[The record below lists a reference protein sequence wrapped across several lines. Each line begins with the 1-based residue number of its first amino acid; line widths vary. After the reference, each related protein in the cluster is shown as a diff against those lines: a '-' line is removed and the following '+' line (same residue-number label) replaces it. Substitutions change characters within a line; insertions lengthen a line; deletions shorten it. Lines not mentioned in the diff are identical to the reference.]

1 MKTSKPW
8 LYAALRAMDRVG
20 ARLVK
25 PVLRTGEPPAEPRKI
40 LVANTAHLGDVLLS
54 TGVPSA
60 LRALFPEAEVH
71 FLASSRAAAL
81 LRGHGEIARVHVY
94 DSLLLNWAS
103 PPAERVVRWARTL
116 MAAFRALRAEGYDI
130 AVELRSYF
138 PNVLPLL
145 RLARP
150 RFLVGFG
157 TGGLRFILD
166 HEVPRR
172 AGVHETERFQDVVAA
187 LAQLTGVG
195 TAQSASVDPQIEY
208 LVDAGAAL
216 KVLERLG
223 LRRGEPYSVLHPG
236 TTRPRK
242 RWPEARWRRL
252 AQALSREA
260 VPLVVT
266 GAARERRWLEAMF
279 AGLPVR
285 IAAGLTELGAL
296 AGLFRGAAW
305 YVGVDSFASHLA
317 ALAGTPRV
325 IVLWSRYGDPVE
337 WRPRGVGEVLSVPA
351 AAGPEEVC
359 DLCLAV
365 GAAAGC

>member
-1 MKTSKPW
+1 MRTSKPW
-8 LYAALRAMDRVG
+8 LYAALRALDQVG

-25 PVLRTGEPPAEPRKI
+25 PWVRSGEPPAHPRKI

-60 LRALFPEAEVH
+60 LRALFPETEIH

-81 LRGHGEIARVHVY
+81 LRGHPQIARVHLY
-94 DSLLLNWAS
+94 DSLLLNWAA
-103 PPAERVVRWARTL
+103 PPAERVVRWARTFV
-116 MAAFRALRAEGYDI
+116 AAFPALRAEGYDI

-138 PNVLPLL
+138 PNALPLL

-150 RFLVGFG
+150 RFLLGFG
-157 TGGLRFILD
+157 TGGLRFLLD

-172 AGVHETERFQDVVAA
+172 AGVHETERFHDVVAA
-187 LAQLTGVG
+187 LARLTGVG
-195 TAQSASVDPQIEY
+195 PAHAVIRDPQIEY
-208 LVDAGAAL
+208 LVDSGAAL
-216 KVLERLG
+216 EVLERLG
-223 LRRGEPYSVLHPG
+223 LPKGEPYSVLHPG
-236 TTRPRK
+236 TTRLRK
-242 RWPEARWRRL
+242 RWPEARWWRL
-252 AQALSREA
+252 AWALGREG
-260 VPLVVT
+260 VPLVAT
-266 GAARERRWLEAMF
+266 GAARERPWLEAMF

-317 ALAGTPRV
+317 ALAGAPRV

-337 WRPRGVGEVLSVPA
+337 WRPRGAGEVLSVPGA
-351 AAGPEEVC
+351 AEPDEVR
-359 DLCLAV
+359 DLCLAASTAV
-365 GAAAGC
+365 GV